1 MRCVLVYMET
11 SYAYTR
17 ILFALRRLWHTLLS
31 PSVGSPEYVVPPSA
45 YWVIDAGRV
54 RLCCGNNAEQALE
67 PTNVA
72 VHFLGYFRVLVACR
86 ATMTTYS

>member
-1 MRCVLVYMET
+1 MLDQLPGTVTLV
-11 SYAYTR
+11 
-17 ILFALRRLWHTLLS
+17 LLS
-31 PSVGSPEYVVPPSA
+31 DRDIRA
-45 YWVIDAGRV
+45 QIDAGRV
-54 RLCCGNNAEQALE
+54 RLCCGNNTEQALE